1 MMVRKM
7 KNKNFFKNERKFWS
21 NDLLPL
27 DFISEKDKNVM
38 KNNDSTHSIC
48 LQFERV
54 SVLFKGM
61 HETFLMYKM
70 NF

>member
-1 MMVRKM
+1 M
-7 KNKNFFKNERKFWS
+7 KNA
-21 NDLLPL
+21 
-27 DFISEKDKNVM
+27 
-38 KNNDSTHSIC
+38 DSSHAIC

-54 SVLFKGM
+54 SVLFSGM

>member
-1 MMVRKM
+1 M
-7 KNKNFFKNERKFWS
+7 KNK
-21 NDLLPL
+21 
-27 DFISEKDKNVM
+27 
-38 KNNDSTHSIC
+38 DSVHSIC

>member
-1 MMVRKM
+1 MKVQKM
-7 KNKNFFKNERKFWS
+7 KNKIFKKRKNFAA

-38 KNNDSTHSIC
+38 KNKDSIHSIC